1 MVFNLLSCIL
11 FNNYYN
17 KYKIDTKILLK
28 KSSKYKPI
36 IVSPN
41 KKKCITSGLKRSGS
55 KDELIERLFI
65 DKIRIRIKT

>member
-41 KKKCITSGLKRSGS
+41 KKSV
-55 KDELIERLFI
+55 
-65 DKIRIRIKT
+65 